1 MYEKLT
7 KMLVHTKIYYVSGR
21 TSTNDVRGLKFMV
34 GHKKECGGG
43 EIVQSPRPCI
53 FLTKQPF
60 ALADV
65 IQQALVRIVGGQ
77 IGENGKFFIDHAK
90 FPLGR

>member
-7 KMLVHTKIYYVSGR
+7 KMLVHTKILYVSGR

-43 EIVQSPRPCI
+43 EIVQSPRPRI

-60 ALADV
+60 PFAHVA
-65 IQQALVRIVGGQ
+65 QKSLVRIVGGQ
-77 IGENGKFFIDHAK
+77 IGEDGKFVIDHAK